1 MVKFVELELIGGGSS
16 FVLSFTEMYAND
28 GILEFTLGNG
38 SKRSISLSKL
48 LRFELVT

>member
-1 MVKFVELELIGGGSS
+1 MVNFVELQLIGDGSS
-16 FVLSFTEMYAND
+16 FVLSFTEMYTSD
-28 GILEFTLGNG
+28 GIIEFTLGNG